1 MVGQA
6 GIHDSAEERVRSVFS
21 GGGRNPGR
29 CASSANALPWA
40 PAFAGE
46 QLSGECDR

>member
-1 MVGQA
+1 MA
-6 GIHDSAEERVRSVFS
+6 DLAHIPDEAETSALPLYS

-29 CASSANALPWA
+29 CTSSAIAPPWA

-46 QLSGECDR
+46 PQEGCRG